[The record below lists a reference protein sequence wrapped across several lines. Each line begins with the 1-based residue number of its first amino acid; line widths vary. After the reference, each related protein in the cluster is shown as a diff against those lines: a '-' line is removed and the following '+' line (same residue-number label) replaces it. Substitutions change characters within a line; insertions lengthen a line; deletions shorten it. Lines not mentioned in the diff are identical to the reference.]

1 MYSKVTLVLSFIFCT
16 SLYAHEMT
24 PTYPKL
30 VSSYIEGV
38 SVAKMKLFNRRDDV
52 EYYEIGVF
60 TEDWKSIP
68 FASTSKVVKVK
79 HNKRK
84 LFEVYIRSRDVAKA
98 VYICTESKVYKSTK
112 QVTLIS
118 SRICSKIKQDQ

>member
-60 TEDWKSIP
+60 TNKWKPIP
-68 FASTSKVVKVK
+68 FASTSKIIKIGY
-79 HNKRK
+79 NKRK
-84 LFEVYIRSRDVAKA
+84 LFEVYIRAADVAKA
-98 VYICTESKVYKSTK
+98 VYICTESKVFKSTE

-118 SRICSKIKQDQ
+118 SRICSKIKQDK

>member
-1 MYSKVTLVLSFIFCT
+1 MYSKVIIALGVVFCT
-16 SLYAHEMT
+16 SLQAHEMT

-68 FASTSKVVKVK
+68 FASTSKVVRVK

-84 LFEVYIRSRDVAKA
+84 LFEVYIRSRDIPKA
-98 VYICTESKVYKSTK
+98 VYICTESKVFKSTE

-118 SRICSKIKQDQ
+118 SRICSKIKQDK

>member
-1 MYSKVTLVLSFIFCT
+1 MYSKIILALGFVFCT
-16 SLYAHEMT
+16 SLNAHEMT

-30 VSSYIEGV
+30 IPSYVDGV

-60 TEDWKSIP
+60 TEDWKSLP
-68 FASTSKVVKVK
+68 FASSSRVIKVAFSR
-79 HNKRK
+79 RK
-84 LFEVYIRSRDVAKA
+84 LFEVYIRSVDIPKA
-98 VYICTESKVYKSTK
+98 MYICTESKVFKSTE